1 MRISALKQ
9 SLAAT
14 VASMEGIIEGAVE
27 TVTADADGSGAGETI
42 QPRDLTAE
50 EQAQFDALKTK
61 ATGLQAQ
68 IAREE
73 QVLALKASA
82 ASPVII
88 SVAAVGTVPAAPKEQ
103 VQPGIMMARIAQSF
117 VIGGGDQRAMA
128 HAAEQLYGS
137 EMGQIVAN
145 MEQATNTKGGFLVDT
160 AYSADFI
167 DILRPRVVIRRMGA
181 RTVPMPDGNLTTR
194 RKTGGTT
201 AGYIGE
207 RVPAPVT
214 AATVGQITMSAKRL
228 AAIVPITNQLIR
240 RASLNVQMM
249 IRDDLVEG
257 VSVKEDQQFL
267 RGAGSATAPTGLR
280 NLIAA
285 GNVIAA
291 NATVNLVNVTNDL
304 GKLRLAVLNAN
315 IPMTQCG
322 YIMSARTMLFLEN
335 LRDGNGNKAF
345 PEIAEGRLGMYP
357 IGVTTSVPDNLGA
370 GTNESEIY
378 FGDFAQ
384 FMIGDTEQVA
394 IAASDTAAYDDG
406 GTIRAAFSNDETVI
420 RVITEHDTQMRY
432 DTAFAVLT
440 GVTWAM

>member
-9 SLAAT
+9 SLAVT

-27 TVTADADGSGAGETI
+27 TVTAEDGSESS

-88 SVAAVGTVPAAPKEQ
+88 PGSGVPGTVPAQPKEKLE
-103 VQPGIMMARIAQSF
+103 PGIMVARIAQA
-117 VIGGGDQRAMA
+117 VAIGGSDQRAVA
-128 HAAEQLYGS
+128 AAAEGLYGS
-137 EMGQIVAN
+137 DMGQIVAN
-145 MEQATNTKGGFLVDT
+145 MEQATNTKGGFLVNTD
-160 AYSADFI
+160 YSADFI

-181 RTVPMPDGNLTTR
+181 RAIPMPDGNLTTR
-194 RKTGGTT
+194 RKTTGTS
-201 AGYIGE
+201 ASYVGE
-207 RVPAPVT
+207 RVPAPKT
-214 AATVGQITMSAKRL
+214 EATVNQITMSAKRL
-228 AAIVPITNQLIR
+228 TALVPITNQLIR

-249 IRDDLVEG
+249 IRDDLIEG
-257 VSVKEDQQFL
+257 VSVREDQQFL
-267 RGAGSATAPTGLR
+267 RGVGSSTAPTGLR

-291 NATVNLVNVTNDL
+291 NATVNLANVTNDL

-322 YIMSARTMLFLEN
+322 YIMSPRSLLFLEN
-335 LRDGNGNKAF
+335 LRDANGNKAF
-345 PEIAEGRLGMYP
+345 PEVAEGRLGIYP

-370 GTNESEIY
+370 GTNQSEIY

-394 IAASDTAAYDDG
+394 IAASDVAAYDDG
-406 GTIRAAFSNDETVI
+406 GTIRAAFSNDETVV
-420 RVITEHDTQMRY
+420 RVIAEHDTQIRY

>member
-27 TVTADADGSGAGETI
+27 TVTADDGSESS

-88 SVAAVGTVPAAPKEQ
+88 PGGTPGAGGTVPAQVREKPAPG
-103 VQPGIMMARIAQSF
+103 VMVARIAQA
-117 VIGGGDQRAMA
+117 VAIGGSDLRAVA
-128 HAAEQLYGS
+128 HAAEGLYGS
-137 EMGQIVAN
+137 DMGQIVAN
-145 MEQATNTKGGFLVDT
+145 MEQATNTKGGFLVDVD
-160 AYSADFI
+160 YSSDFI
-167 DILRPRVVIRRMGA
+167 DILRPRVVMRRMGA
-181 RTVPMPDGNLTTR
+181 RSIPMPDGNLTTR

-201 AGYIGE
+201 ASYVGE

-214 AATVGQITMSAKRL
+214 AATVNQITMSAKRL
-228 AAIVPITNQLIR
+228 TALVPITNQLIR

-249 IRDDLVEG
+249 IRDDLIEG

-267 RGAGSATAPTGLR
+267 RGTGSATAPAGLR

-370 GTNESEIY
+370 GTNQSEIY

-384 FMIGDTEQVA
+384 FMIGDTEQIA
-394 IAASDTAAYDDG
+394 IAASDVAAYDDG
-406 GTIRAAFSNDETVI
+406 GTIRAAFSNDETVV
-420 RVITEHDTQMRY
+420 RVIAEHDTQMRY

>member
-1 MRISALKQ
+1 MLRIAALKQ
-9 SLAAT
+9 KLAA
-14 VASMEGIIEGAVE
+14 VLADMDAVIEAATDAE
-27 TVTADADGSGAGETI
+27 TGD
-42 QPRDLTAE
+42 PRDLSAE
-50 EQAQFDALKTK
+50 EQTSFDELK
-61 ATGLQAQ
+61 ARASALQAS
-68 IAREE
+68 IRREE
-73 QVLALKASA
+73 EMLALKASA
-82 ASPVII
+82 ASPVILPGGTPGAGGGG
-88 SVAAVGTVPAAPKEQ
+88 VTVPAQ
-103 VQPGIMMARIAQSF
+103 VREPAKPGVMVARIAQA
-117 VIGGGDQRAMA
+117 VAIGGGDQRATA

-160 AYSADFI
+160 AYSSDFI
-167 DILRPRVVIRRMGA
+167 DILRPRVVIRQMGA

-194 RKTGGTT
+194 KKT
-201 AGYIGE
+201 AGTSASYVGE

-228 AAIVPITNQLIR
+228 TALVPITNQLIR
-240 RASLNVQMM
+240 RASTNVQMM

-257 VSVKEDQQFL
+257 VAVKEDQQFL
-267 RGAGSATAPTGLR
+267 RGTGSATAPTGLR

-322 YIMSARTMLFLEN
+322 YIMSPRTLLFLEN

-345 PEIAEGRLGMYP
+345 PEVAEGRLGIYP

-370 GTNESEIY
+370 GTNQSEIY

-384 FMIGDTEQVA
+384 FMIGDTEQIA
-394 IAASDTAAYDDG
+394 IAASDVAAYDDG
-406 GTIRAAFSNDETVI
+406 GTIRAAFSNDETVVRLI
-420 RVITEHDTQMRY
+420 AEHDTQVRY

-440 GVTWAM
+440 GVTWSM

>member
-27 TVTADADGSGAGETI
+27 TVTAEDGSEGS

-82 ASPVII
+82 AAPVILGGGT
-88 SVAAVGTVPAAPKEQ
+88 APGTVPPAPKEKP
-103 VQPGIMMARIAQSF
+103 QPGVMVARIAQA
-117 VIGGGDQRAMA
+117 VAIGGSDLRAVA
-128 HAAEQLYGS
+128 HAAEGLYGS

-145 MEQATNTKGGFLVDT
+145 MEQSTTTKGGFLVNED
-160 AYSADFI
+160 YSSDFI
-167 DILRPRVVIRRMGA
+167 AVLRPRVVMRRMGA
-181 RTVPMPDGNLTTR
+181 RSIPMPDGNLTTR
-194 RKTGGTT
+194 RKTAGTS
-201 AGYIGE
+201 ASYIGE
-207 RVPAPVT
+207 RLPAPAT
-214 AATVGQITMSAKRL
+214 AATVDQIKMSAKRL
-228 AAIVPITNQLIR
+228 TAIVPITNQLIR

-249 IRDDLVEG
+249 IRDDLIEG

-267 RGAGSATAPTGLR
+267 RGTGSSTTPAGLR

-315 IPMTQCG
+315 IPMTTCG
-322 YIMSARTMLFLEN
+322 YIMSPRTMLFLEN

-384 FMIGDTEQVA
+384 FMIGDTEQIA
-394 IAASDTAAYDDG
+394 IAASDVAAYDDG
-406 GTIRAAFSNDETVI
+406 GTIRAAFSNDETVV
-420 RVITEHDTQMRY
+420 RVIAEHDTQVRY

-440 GVTWAM
+440 GVTWEM